1 MKIDVKRIGDYLSVE
16 VEIADA
22 TIDLGFLEEDEA
34 NELADKLLDVVWD
47 LTGKPV
53 YFEEDLCR
61 HMR

>member
-1 MKIDVKRIGDYLSVE
+1 MNIDVKRIGDYLSVE

-53 YFEEDLCR
+53 YFEEDL
-61 HMR
+61 